1 MSLDRPQQPMVRFPF
16 PTAPIAI
23 LVGAGALTY
32 VAAIMWSGSAATLEA
47 ITRVGLLTM
56 VVGTIIAS
64 SAYLVRF
71 ARWHALLKWLGHRL
85 PLGFNLRVYLA
96 GLALTA
102 SPGKLGETIRSALL
116 LPRGVSL
123 PRSLAAF
130 FADRL
135 SDVIGVALLGSV
147 AGFVVGRRLG
157 LLEAIV
163 LFTLGTSFVAR
174 AVIGSRTWQASMAG
188 TDKRSRV
195 RRALTALS
203 LPALAWA
210 SVWTMPRALLCTA
223 YACLAYGVQ
232 ALVFAA
238 YVAAAGQPLPTAQC
252 VAIFA
257 SATLIGAASMIPSGL
272 GAMEASLVYQ
282 LVDAGVPRASAVATV
297 IGTRASTL
305 WFGLLLGSL
314 MLLILSQDS
323 FSKLRS
329 APSGPSDPQ

>member
-1 MSLDRPQQPMVRFPF
+1 M
-16 PTAPIAI
+16 
-23 LVGAGALTY
+23 Y
-32 VAAIMWSGSAATLEA
+32 VAAIIWSGSVATLEA

-56 VVGTIIAS
+56 VAGTVVAS

-96 GLALTA
+96 GLALTS

-116 LPRGVSL
+116 LPRGVGL

-147 AGFVVGRRLG
+147 AGLMIGRRQG
-157 LLEAIV
+157 LLEAIA
-163 LFTLGTSFVAR
+163 LLTLGAS
-174 AVIGSRTWQASMAG
+174 VIMRTLIRGQPWQASIARIDQRG
-188 TDKRSRV
+188 RV
-195 RRALTALS
+195 GRAITALS
-203 LPALAWA
+203 LPAPAWA
-210 SVWTMPRALLCTA
+210 SVWTAPRVLLCTA
-223 YACLAYGVQ
+223 CAFLAYGVQ

-238 YVAAAGQPLPTAQC
+238 YVAAAGPALPPAQC

-257 SATLIGAASMIPSGL
+257 SATLIGAASMIPGGL

-282 LVDAGVPRASAVATV
+282 LMDAGVPRGSAVAAAIV
-297 IGTRASTL
+297 TRASTL
-305 WFGLLLGSL
+305 WFGLLLGSV
-314 MLLILSQDS
+314 MLLILSQDTS
-323 FSKLRS
+323 SGLRS
-329 APSGPSDPQ
+329 ARGDPSDPQ